1 MTEPKNTKTSQ
12 ASGQRKATLSRQ
24 GSRSPQSQRKGSPLK
39 QAAAATNVFK
49 SIVIQQSQELT
60 EYATSNSGLLP
71 ENLAFVLANSR
82 AQPSRPEFSLAVHQG
97 DLTGREPPERRR
109 TYSARQEESALL
121 EKPAAQ
127 RDAIATTQRG
137 VPRRGTFER
146 KQSHLRNTSN
156 EEIKVAPQEEL

>member
-1 MTEPKNTKTSQ
+1 MKTVRRVNTFKPAPQVTEPKNTKTSQ

-39 QAAAATNVFK
+39 QAEAASNVFK

-82 AQPSRPEFSLAVHQG
+82 AQPSRPEFSLAVH
-97 DLTGREPPERRR
+97 
-109 TYSARQEESALL
+109 
-121 EKPAAQ
+121 
-127 RDAIATTQRG
+127 
-137 VPRRGTFER
+137 
-146 KQSHLRNTSN
+146 
-156 EEIKVAPQEEL
+156 